1 MDYLFMKEALLE
13 AKKAFDKGE
22 VPVGAVIVKDEKI
35 IARAHNLREEK
46 KDPTAHAEIL
56 ALKKAAKVL
65 GGWRLLGCTI
75 YVTIE
80 PCPMCSGAIIQS
92 RINRV
97 CFGANDY
104 KAGACGSKVNLLDI
118 NFNHEVE
125 ITSGILEEECAEM
138 MRDFFKKL
146 RTRRDVRVVEGARLE
161 SV

>member
-1 MDYLFMKEALLE
+1 MKEALLE

>member
-92 RINRV
+92 RISRV

>member
-1 MDYLFMKEALLE
+1 MKEALLE

-92 RINRV
+92 RISRV